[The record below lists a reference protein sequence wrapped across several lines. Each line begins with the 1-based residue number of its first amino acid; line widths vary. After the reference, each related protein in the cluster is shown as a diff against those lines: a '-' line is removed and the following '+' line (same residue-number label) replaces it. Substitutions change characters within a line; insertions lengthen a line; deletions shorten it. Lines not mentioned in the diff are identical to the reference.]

1 MGATSE
7 QREQLMKFFDG
18 AAGWTKPA
26 VLQLA
31 SEADAILAEARIQF
45 GSMVDELPYL
55 DRPDHSMAG
64 SMFACAGLLAI
75 FKALRERG
83 LDDAHAWGRAI
94 HSLPA
99 PFGEMNA
106 ESGDRQRRDAE
117 ASQANAAAAEFVF
130 EVVEDEGQANGG
142 MNITS
147 CAICHLYGRHD
158 AMELV
163 PYMCAFDDLMSRAG
177 DQGLRR
183 TGTIALGAS
192 QCDFRFESGG
202 EPLAL
207 AGQYPDQIR
216 LDEDS

>member
-1 MGATSE
+1 MRATTE
-7 QREQLMKFFDG
+7 QRQRLLRFYDG

-26 VLQLA
+26 ILQLS
-31 SEADAILAEARIQF
+31 SEADAIVAEARLHF
-45 GSMVDELPYL
+45 ESMVDELPYL
-55 DRPDHSMAG
+55 DRPDHSMAS

-83 LDDAHAWGRAI
+83 LGDAHAWGRAI
-94 HSLPA
+94 HTLPA
-99 PFGEMNA
+99 LVGESNA
-106 ESGDRQRRDAE
+106 ESEERQRRDAE
-117 ASQANAAAAEFVF
+117 ASQANASAAEFVF
-130 EVVEDEGQANGG
+130 EVVEDEASGIGG

-163 PYMCAFDDLMSRAG
+163 PYMCAFDDLMSQAG

-192 QCDFRFESGG
+192 HCDFRFKDGG
-202 EPLAL
+202 EPLPL
-207 AGQYPDQIR
+207 AGQFPEQIR
-216 LDEDS
+216 LGKNP